1 MSWVVEVDHD
11 LEKMGDAST
20 GMEPLKK
27 KSIYRVPS
35 FIANL
40 NKGVYS
46 PHAVSF
52 GPYHHGEAHLE
63 PMECHKKRSLLH
75 FLKNRASFPLKL
87 KDILDSFAQV
97 EEELKDSYDSLD
109 PKWHSDK
116 EGFLK
121 LMIIDGCFML
131 EIFRAAIKT
140 PDDYHSDD
148 PIFSKHGKLNIM
160 PFIKR
165 DMLMLENQLPMLVL
179 DKLLAISMNGDE
191 SINELI
197 HQFCNPDS
205 RDIPPPTEKYLHVLD
220 MFRKSLFMKS
230 SATPSMTCMGIG
242 TVTGTDMDTGTV
254 TGIGAATATRTDT
267 STDIGTET
275 GTEIVIGTGTGTNAA
290 TATGTGTSTGTGE
303 GTKTGT
309 SAGSDAS
316 KKDRCTWKGKGKQ
329 SDELIPITRSATEL
343 NEAGVR
349 FKRIKKSP
357 SIKDISFEG
366 GVLSLPTFVIDDTTK
381 STFLNMIAFEH
392 CHVGAGHE
400 VASYI
405 WFMDN
410 LIDTSS
416 DVRFLQ
422 GKRIVQNLIGS
433 DKGAADLFNTISNDL
448 TIDPESQLGWVN
460 SAMSWYCE
468 RRRNRWRANLIHTY
482 FTNPWTLIS
491 VVAAG
496 VLFGLTIAQTA
507 YGALQYYQG

>member
-40 NKGVYS
+40 NKEVYS
-46 PHAVSF
+46 PHAVSFGPYHHKEVYSPRAVSF

-109 PKWHSDK
+109 PKWQSDSSDK

-179 DKLLAISMNGDE
+179 DKLLAISKNGDE

-197 HQFCNPDS
+197 HKFCNPDS
-205 RDIPPPTEKYLHVLD
+205 RDIPPPTGKCLHVLD

-230 SATPSMTCMGIG
+230 
-242 TVTGTDMDTGTV
+242 
-254 TGIGAATATRTDT
+254 TATTPM
-267 STDIGTET
+267 
-275 GTEIVIGTGTGTNAA
+275 
-290 TATGTGTSTGTGE
+290 
-303 GTKTGT
+303 TGT

-316 KKDRCTWKGKGKQ
+316 KKDKHR
-329 SDELIPITRSATEL
+329 DELIPITRSATEL

-357 SIKDISFEG
+357 SINDISFKG

-392 CHVGAGHE
+392 CHVSAGHE

-433 DKGAADLFNTISNDL
+433 DKGAANLFNTISNDL
-448 TIDPESQLGWVN
+448 TIDPESKLGSVN
-460 SAMSWYCE
+460 LKMSSYCE